1 MDLSY
6 HLVEHHAEE
15 RSGLPSVAH
24 VENGQTGNDE
34 ERLRL
39 ASGKLPSDF
48 FVPPTLGD
56 AMQNDAF
63 MGGWKA
69 AAFSPMNNVSDEP
82 SVFTAKLGDHH
93 GPRLATSI
101 SAFQVRI
108 PPVPEFVG
116 RELEAMCIQQQEDET
131 GGHDGDDGNNED
143 AGSVHVEHVEYGQQ
157 GSHLSSGFADNGGS
171 EERLALPRVSP
182 TTPTLTSTIYSRSL
196 SSRRFPSIESVMY
209 NDSAIQSPFQST
221 SIIANANSG
230 TRAGSVRPAVVRQPL
245 IDDDES
251 DLSWLTDDD
260 ELSLSWLTDDDELS
274 LSCRDAGT
282 RSFAISPVL
291 P

>member
-56 AMQNDAF
+56 ATQNDAF
-63 MGGWKA
+63 IGGWKA
-69 AAFSPMNNVSDEP
+69 AAFSPMDDVSDEP

-93 GPRLATSI
+93 GPRLATSM
-101 SAFQVRI
+101 SAFQVQI
-108 PPVPEFVG
+108 PPVPECVG
-116 RELEAMCIQQQEDET
+116 RELEAMCIQQQEAET
-131 GGHDGDDGNNED
+131 GGQDGDDGNNED

-157 GSHLSSGFADNGGS
+157 GGHLSSGFAENGGS

-182 TTPTLTSTIYSRSL
+182 TTPTLTSTISPRSL

-209 NDSAIQSPFQST
+209 NDSAIQSPFQFTSSASSK

-260 ELSLSWLTDDDELS
+260 ESSLSS
-274 LSCRDAGT
+274 RDAGT

>member
-1 MDLSY
+1 MDLFY
-6 HLVEHHAEE
+6 HLVEHHADEE
-15 RSGLPSVAH
+15 RSGLQSVAH
-24 VENGQTGNDE
+24 VEYGQTGNDE

-39 ASGKLPSDF
+39 VPGQLPSDI

-56 AMQNDAF
+56 ATQNDAF
-63 MGGWKA
+63 IGGWKV
-69 AAFSPMNNVSDEP
+69 AAFPPMDDVSDEP

-93 GPRLATSI
+93 GPRLAPSI

-116 RELEAMCIQQQEDET
+116 REIEAMCIQQQENET
-131 GGHDGDDGNNED
+131 GGQDGDNGNNED
-143 AGSVHVEHVEYGQQ
+143 AGSIDFEHDEYGQQ
-157 GSHLSSGFADNGGS
+157 GGHLSSGFADNRGS
-171 EERLALPRVSP
+171 KETLALPRVFP
-182 TTPTLTSTIYSRSL
+182 RTPTLTSTISSRSL

-209 NDSAIQSPFQST
+209 NDSAIQSPFQFPSSVSST
-221 SIIANANSG
+221 SIIANAKSG

-260 ELSLSWLTDDDELS
+260 ESD
-274 LSCRDAGT
+274 LSCRDGST
-282 RSFAISPVL
+282 CSFEISPVL